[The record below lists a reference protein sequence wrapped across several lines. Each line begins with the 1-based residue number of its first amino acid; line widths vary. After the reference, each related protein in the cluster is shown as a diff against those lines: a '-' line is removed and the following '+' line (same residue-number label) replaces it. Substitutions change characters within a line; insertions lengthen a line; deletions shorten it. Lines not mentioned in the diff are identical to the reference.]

1 MVPEAISSRQCSANT
16 PIQGQSNANR
26 DPVLDWRFLVNPRKS
41 RSILCNANTNSVPIG
56 AQTNSSSV
64 ANPRPIGANPLPIH
78 CQSGA
83 NPLPIRCQSDVSQ
96 LSRSFANRVIIWCQS
111 FANRVPIECQSIANP
126 LPIRSQSDVSELSQS
141 FANRVPILGQLSA
154 NRVPIRCRLCANPF
168 TISADPS
175 PIKCQSSANPVPIEC
190 QSGAKP
196 VPIRCQPAQTI
207 HRQSSTNLKPIKG
220 QSVAIPS

>member
-64 ANPRPIGANPLPIH
+64 ANPMPIGANPLPIH
-78 CQSGA
+78 RQSCA

-111 FANRVPIECQSIANP
+111 FAIEYQSSANP
-126 LPIRSQSDVSELSQS
+126 LPIRSQSDGSELSQS

-154 NRVPIRCRLCANPF
+154 NRVPIRC
-168 TISADPS
+168 
-175 PIKCQSSANPVPIEC
+175 QSNANPVPI
-190 QSGAKP
+190 QY
-196 VPIRCQPAQTI
+196 
-207 HRQSSTNLKPIKG
+207 
-220 QSVAIPS
+220 

>member
-1 MVPEAISSRQCSANT
+1 MADWQIDRDWRRLAMVPEAISSRQCSANT

-64 ANPRPIGANPLPIH
+64 ANPRPIGANPLSIR
-78 CQSGA
+78 CQSVA

-111 FANRVPIECQSIANP
+111 FANRVPIHRQSIANP
-126 LPIRSQSDVSELSQS
+126 W
-141 FANRVPILGQLSA
+141 
-154 NRVPIRCRLCANPF
+154 PIRCQP
-168 TISADPS
+168 PQ
-175 PIKCQSSANPVPIEC
+175 PIHRQSSANLVPILQPIEC
-190 QSGAKP
+190 QSFANP
-196 VPIRCQPAQTI
+196 LPI
-207 HRQSSTNLKPIKG
+207 
-220 QSVAIPS
+220 

>member
-1 MVPEAISSRQCSANT
+1 MADWQIDRDWRRLAMVPEAISSRQCSANT

-56 AQTNSSSV
+56 AQTDSSSV
-64 ANPRPIGANPLPIH
+64 ANPMPIGANPLPIH

-111 FANRVPIECQSIANP
+111 FANRVPIECQSIANQS
-126 LPIRSQSDVSELSQS
+126 PIYRQS
-141 FANRVPILGQLSA
+141 I
-154 NRVPIRCRLCANPF
+154 ANPW
-168 TISADPS
+168 
-175 PIKCQSSANPVPIEC
+175 PI
-190 QSGAKP
+190 
-196 VPIRCQPAQTI
+196 
-207 HRQSSTNLKPIKG
+207 
-220 QSVAIPS
+220 

>member
-1 MVPEAISSRQCSANT
+1 MADWQIDRDWRRLAMVPEAISSRQCSADP

-56 AQTNSSSV
+56 AQTNSSSI

-78 CQSGA
+78 CQSCA

-111 FANRVPIECQSIANP
+111 FANRVPIEY
-126 LPIRSQSDVSELSQS
+126 
-141 FANRVPILGQLSA
+141 
-154 NRVPIRCRLCANPF
+154 
-168 TISADPS
+168 
-175 PIKCQSSANPVPIEC
+175 
-190 QSGAKP
+190 
-196 VPIRCQPAQTI
+196 
-207 HRQSSTNLKPIKG
+207 QSSTNRVPTQYKSIKWLLMVIISSHH
-220 QSVAIPS
+220 QSTTKRFSYFAERNQSGEAAMPRSK